1 MSNGKYVIT
10 QTNIDDA
17 ARLKDIFERR
27 KKEAKS
33 KGIKFTQETFGAKY
47 DWSQGAVG
55 QYLNGVIPLNLSA
68 ALKFAEGL
76 NVSLDEISPSLAGNY
91 GGLIQSS
98 MDGQT
103 LESMQIRPVV
113 DEEESEL
120 EDDEF
125 EYPHYNEV
133 YVTGGDKELLV
144 LESSTEPSKMKKS
157 IARKTGASMSH
168 TFSYNLDG
176 DSMSPKIM
184 DKACVTADA
193 SKKVIKDG
201 KIYVFRHGVMRR
213 TKYLYNRPDGDLLIR
228 SENKEEYPDE
238 IVPKDEMECI
248 EIIGWVYHW
257 CNMEVW

>member
-1 MSNGKYVIT
+1 MSAIHPT
-10 QTNIDDA
+10 M
-17 ARLKDIFERR
+17 ARIFERTG
-27 KKEAKS
+27 KS
-33 KGIKFTQETFGAKY
+33 PSEIASAINASPQSVTNWSKRGISKA
-47 DWSQGAVG
+47 GAVDIAEKFG
-55 QYLNGVIPLNLSA
+55 LSVDWI
-68 ALKFAEGL
+68 LT
-76 NVSLDEISPSLAGNY
+76 GN
-91 GGLIQSS
+91 SAP

-103 LESMQIRPVV
+103 LESMQVRPVI

-157 IARKTGASMSH
+157 IARKAGASMSH

-213 TKYLYNRPDGDLLIR
+213 TKYLYNRPDGGLLIR

-238 IVPKDEMECI
+238 IVPKDEMDCI

>member
-1 MSNGKYVIT
+1 MAVT
-10 QTNIDDA
+10 HPTM
-17 ARLKDIFERR
+17 ARIFEKTGKSPSEIAAAINASPQNVTNWSKRGIS
-27 KKEAKS
+27 KEAAVKIS
-33 KGIKFTQETFGAKY
+33 QEFGISV
-47 DWSQGAVG
+47 DWILTGNDAVPP
-55 QYLNGVIPLNLSA
+55 I
-68 ALKFAEGL
+68 
-76 NVSLDEISPSLAGNY
+76 
-91 GGLIQSS
+91 
-98 MDGQT
+98 DGQT

-157 IARKTGASMSH
+157 IARKAGASMSH

-193 SKKVIKDG
+193 SKKVVKDG

-213 TKYLYNRPDGDLLIR
+213 TKYLYNRPDGGLLIR

>member
-1 MSNGKYVIT
+1 MAERKLT
-10 QTNIDDA
+10 DEQMADA
-17 ARLKDIFERR
+17 RRLEEVFIRR
-27 KKEAKS
+27 QKELKQQ
-33 KGIKFTQETFGAKY
+33 GIKISQESIAHDCGWKTQANFNSYMKGRKPIGIE
-47 DWSQGAVG
+47 AVG
-55 QYLNGVIPLNLSA
+55 LMA
-68 ALKFAEGL
+68 KAL
-76 NVSLDEISPSLAGNY
+76 NVSVSEISPTLANQIDK
-91 GGLIQSS
+91 LASI
-98 MDGQT
+98 DGQS

-157 IARKTGASMSH
+157 IARKAGASMSH

-213 TKYLYNRPDGDLLIR
+213 TKYLYNRPDGGLLIR
-228 SENKEEYPDE
+228 SENKDEYPDE
-238 IVPKDEMECI
+238 IVPKDEMDCI